1 LRPSLSFATEANMA
15 PKKHPAVMES
25 SRYKDWGRRHEGP
38 IWIMTETKEKKKR
51 KQLNVVSSL
60 STDKLH

>member
-1 LRPSLSFATEANMA
+1 MA